1 MSDSSII
8 GTVRLLDVR
17 YTIEDDG
24 DGGSVQVWSSVDAS
38 GAPMARR

>member
-1 MSDSSII
+1 MAII

-24 DGGSVQVWSSVDAS
+24 DGGSMCVYS
-38 GAPMARR
+38 GRLHGRAA